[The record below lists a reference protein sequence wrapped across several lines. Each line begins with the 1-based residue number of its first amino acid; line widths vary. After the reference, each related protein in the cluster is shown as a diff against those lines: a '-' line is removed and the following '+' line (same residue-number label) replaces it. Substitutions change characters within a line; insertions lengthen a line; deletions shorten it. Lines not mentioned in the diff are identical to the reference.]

1 VAGNPKNLF
10 RSWVFVAAFLFW
22 RAGQPASA
30 AEGDAPLDDWI
41 RSAEKW
47 ADENIDQDALRALQS
62 GDRDHIQRLFADLQK
77 QFHSD
82 YVIDLAA
89 LEETA
94 RELLPLLEQYEETL
108 PYALWLRSRLDY
120 LTVAK
125 QWRHKNPPL
134 PAVPGK
140 PAPPPA
146 NPTPENEREIWISK
160 VASRPWPANAKN
172 YVPRLKK
179 IFAAEKVPEQ
189 LVWVAEVESSFD
201 PRARSPVGAAGMFQ
215 LMPATASRY
224 GLRTWPI
231 DQRLRPEESAQT
243 AARYL
248 AYLHR
253 HFKDW
258 RLALAAYNAGEGT
271 IDKQLAKKKAHT
283 FDAIAMKLPAE
294 TQMYVPRVE
303 ATILKREGLTLAE
316 LR

>member
-1 VAGNPKNLF
+1 
-10 RSWVFVAAFLFW
+10 
-22 RAGQPASA
+22 
-30 AEGDAPLDDWI
+30 
-41 RSAEKW
+41 
-47 ADENIDQDALRALQS
+47 LRALQS
-62 GDRDHIQRLFADLQK
+62 GNREQIQRLFQDLQK

-82 YVIDLAA
+82 YIIDLAA

-94 RELLPLLEQYEETL
+94 RESLPLLEQYEETL

-125 QWRHKNPPL
+125 QWRQKNPPAPL
-134 PAVPGK
+134 VPGK

-146 NPTPENEREIWISK
+146 NPSPESERELWISK
-160 VASRPWPANAKN
+160 VAGHPWPAAAKT

-215 LMPATASRY
+215 LMPATAKQY
-224 GLRTWPI
+224 GLRAWPT

-243 AARYL
+243 AARHL

-271 IDKQLAKKKAHT
+271 VDKLLAKKKAHT
-283 FDAIAMKLPAE
+283 FDAIATKLPAE

-303 ATILKREGLTLAE
+303 ATILKREGLKLGE